1 MTCSPIDPIHNEI
14 SEPKVKAC
22 PELLAPAG
30 DSAALRAAVGNGADA
45 VYLGASAFNARVN
58 AANFDPDDLAEAID
72 YAHLRSVKVYLTLN
86 TLIGDDEGQ
95 AALELAAQAYTAGI
109 DAVILQDIGL
119 ASILRSRLPGLPL
132 HASTQMTVHDAAG
145 LDAAARLGVSRVILP
160 RELSLPEIADLT
172 ALALKSGLQTEVF
185 IHGALCVSYSGQ
197 CLLSSMIGARSG
209 NRGACAQPCRLPWQR
224 IRPTGK
230 PMDSGPDSRFPWLSP
245 RDQSMLDYLPQ
256 LIAAGVSS
264 LKIEGRMRSSAY
276 VGQVTSI
283 YRAAL
288 DRAAGLQ
295 EMQDEP
301 PCDRTADKKRQLLL
315 AFNRGGSFTDRYISG
330 RRQADFLSGSHPGSH
345 GMLLGQIHRIEPRQ
359 GLLSVMTQTE
369 WPADETPG
377 RGDVLSIR
385 RPGDEAEI
393 ASAPIGTITRQG
405 RLLLIKGFHPDA
417 LAKLQ
422 EGDPVFRMN
431 DRSAEQNALQ
441 ADTRHTSLAV
451 SCSAD
456 AGEIALTAVV
466 MPGQGRSSG
475 WSVTVRTPEET
486 ARPLDES
493 RIALQLKKTGGTPF
507 RISQISIAGPV
518 SLSIASLN
526 ELRRR
531 LLEDLT
537 TTILRQM
544 RRELPDVFSAEWPGL
559 NMTAGNG
566 EFHRGEPP
574 QASVTAYYLKIPAD
588 FSEIACG
595 ADTYALPI
603 LGLSGKNAPAII
615 QTIRAV
621 EPDCRVFAW
630 LPAATAGRSA
640 KLLENLLGDLPKWGF
655 DGLYAGNPGLSSL
668 ADPCLAKVADQGANI
683 FNQAA
688 LAWFAGEGAEAAC
701 PSAEL
706 DIGRLTPIRTAACQL
721 GVTLELPVY
730 GRLRLMTSEFCPIGQ
745 NLPGCRKCLNEKT
758 SDDIASSDGPDDA
771 LVWSLMDRRQ
781 QAFPVLPHPR
791 VCTSEIFS
799 HFLMAAAPEFI
810 KLAESDHTATSN
822 NQEAF
827 RGIAARL
834 SFLEETPAERRL
846 LTEHCRQLL
855 AAASTAARNA
865 RAADFQAI
873 ARQVAER
880 LGCQLGNGHYL
891 RGV

>member
-1 MTCSPIDPIHNEI
+1 MTCSPNDPIHNDKSEQQI
-14 SEPKVKAC
+14 SSS

-30 DSAALRAAVGNGADA
+30 DFAALRAAVGNGADA
-45 VYLGASAFNARVN
+45 VYLGASAFNARAN
-58 AANFDPDDLAEAID
+58 AANFGPDDLAEAID

-95 AALELAAQAYTAGI
+95 AALELAAQAFAAGI

-119 ASILRSRLPGLPL
+119 ASTLRRRLPGLPL

-145 LDAAARLGVSRVILP
+145 LEAAARLGISRVILP
-160 RELSLPEIADLT
+160 RELSLTEITDLT

-224 IRPTGK
+224 IKPNGK
-230 PMDSGPDSRFPWLSP
+230 PMDSGSDSRFPWLSP
-245 RDQSMLDYLPQ
+245 RDQSMLDFLPQ
-256 LIAAGVSS
+256 LIAAGVSA

-276 VGQVTSI
+276 VGQVTRI

-288 DRAAGLQ
+288 DRDAGVQ
-295 EMQDEP
+295 EQPDELP
-301 PCDRTADKKRQLLL
+301 RDRTTDKKRQLLL

-330 RRQADFLSGSHPGSH
+330 QRQTDFLSGSHPGSH
-345 GMLLGQIHRIEPRQ
+345 GLLLGQIHRIEPRQ
-359 GLLSVMTQTE
+359 GLLSVMTQPE

-385 RPGDEAEI
+385 RPGDDAEI

-417 LAKLQ
+417 LAKLR

-431 DRSAEQNALQ
+431 DRTAEQNALQ
-441 ADTRHTSLAV
+441 ADTRHTSLSV
-451 SCSAD
+451 SCSVAD
-456 AGEIALTAVV
+456 GEIILTAVV
-466 MPGQGRSSG
+466 LPGQGRSSG
-475 WSVTVRTPEET
+475 WSAAVRSPEET
-486 ARPLDES
+486 ARPLDEN
-493 RIALQLKKTGGTPF
+493 RIALQLQKTGGTPF
-507 RISQISIAGPV
+507 RISQTGISGPV

-537 TTILRQM
+537 ATILRRM
-544 RRELPDVFSAEWPGL
+544 HRELPEGFSSEWPGL
-559 NMTAGNG
+559 NMIAGSG
-566 EFHRGEPP
+566 EIHRDEPH
-574 QASVTAYYLKIPAD
+574 QASVTAYYSKIPAD
-588 FSEIACG
+588 FNEIACG
-595 ADTYALPI
+595 ADTYALPV
-603 LGLSGKNAPAII
+603 LDLSGKNAPAII
-615 QTIRAV
+615 QTIRAA
-621 EPDCRVFAW
+621 EPDSRVFAW

-640 KLLENLLGDLPKWGF
+640 KLLPNLLDELLKWGF
-655 DGLYAGNPGLSSL
+655 DGLYSGNPGLRSL
-668 ADPCLAKVADQGANI
+668 ADPCLARVADQGANI

-688 LAWFAGEGAEAAC
+688 LAWFAGEGAETAC

-706 DIGRLTPIRTAACQL
+706 DIGRLTPMLAAARQM
-721 GVTLELPVY
+721 GMTLELPVY

-745 NLPGCRKCLNEKT
+745 NLPGCRKCLSEKT
-758 SDDIASSDGPDDA
+758 SGDTAEAEGPDDA
-771 LVWSLMDRRQ
+771 SVWSLMDRRQ

-799 HFLMAAAPEFI
+799 HFLMSAAPEFL
-810 KLAESDHTATSN
+810 KLAESDHAAMLDKQN
-822 NQEAF
+822 VFQ
-827 RGIAARL
+827 GIAARL
-834 SFLEETPAERRL
+834 CFLEETHAERRL
-846 LTEHCRQLL
+846 LTERCRHLL
-855 AAASTAARNA
+855 TAESTAARNA

-880 LGCQLGNGHYL
+880 LGCQLGNGHYQ